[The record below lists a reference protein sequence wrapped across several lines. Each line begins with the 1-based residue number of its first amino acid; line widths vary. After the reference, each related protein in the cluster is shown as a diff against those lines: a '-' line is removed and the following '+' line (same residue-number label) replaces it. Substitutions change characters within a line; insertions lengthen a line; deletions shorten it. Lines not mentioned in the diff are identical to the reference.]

1 MAAKNEI
8 PMTIEDLR
16 VLRDSLLRYV
26 GEYVEDLSK
35 NNDVRPLFSTLE
47 FIMQSVD
54 DLKSV

>member
-16 VLRDSLLRYV
+16 NLRDSMLRYL

-35 NNDVRPLFSTLE
+35 NHDVKL
-47 FIMQSVD
+47 
-54 DLKSV
+54 LKLWLQKMKFL